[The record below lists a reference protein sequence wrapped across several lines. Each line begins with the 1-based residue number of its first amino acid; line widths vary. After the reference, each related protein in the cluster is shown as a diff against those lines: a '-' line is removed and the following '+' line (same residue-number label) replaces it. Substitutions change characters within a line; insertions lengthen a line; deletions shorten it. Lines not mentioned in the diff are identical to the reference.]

1 MNDKMKPDT
10 AKLDVRFRLWR
21 KNLCSRPNSRVMKGA
36 WLYMKK
42 LFAQIMKFGF
52 VGAVCFLVDYLIGLV
67 VMNIVLKLG
76 GEQIFE
82 IASMAGS
89 ALGFTVSVII
99 NYILSFKF
107 VFERKE
113 DMNRKAEFV
122 AFLVLSVIGLGLNQ
136 LIIWVCV
143 GPVYTNVGFLRSLLD
158 YNLAYT
164 GAKVIATAIVMVYN
178 FITRKIFL
186 EKKA

>member
-1 MNDKMKPDT
+1 
-10 AKLDVRFRLWR
+10 
-21 KNLCSRPNSRVMKGA
+21 
-36 WLYMKK
+36 
-42 LFAQIMKFGF
+42 MKFGLVGVICF
-52 VGAVCFLVDYLIGLV
+52 VIDYVIGLS
-67 VMNIVLKLG
+67 VMKIIVKLG
-76 GEQIFE
+76 GDPLFE

-113 DMNRKAEFV
+113 DLDRRKEFA
-122 AFLVLSVIGLGLNQ
+122 AFLILSVIGLGLNQ

-143 GPVYTNVGFLRSLLD
+143 GPLYGSVDFLRKLLNYD
-158 YNLAYT
+158 LAYT

-178 FITRKIFL
+178 FVTRKIFL
-186 EKKA
+186 EKKV